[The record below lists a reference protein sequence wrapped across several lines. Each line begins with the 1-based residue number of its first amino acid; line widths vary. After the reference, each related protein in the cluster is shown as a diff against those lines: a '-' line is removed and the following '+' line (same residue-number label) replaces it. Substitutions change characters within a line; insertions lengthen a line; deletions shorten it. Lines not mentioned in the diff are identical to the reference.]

1 MFCLHY
7 IINRYTTCPLPT
19 CSNPKD
25 RLKHFRNIPTKLFEL
40 PVESKNSIITEF
52 QIAPDVNKCCSVC
65 LIKLRRK
72 INFFIHGVTL
82 SDDQIIQ
89 MKTFIKE
96 NGPKWTT
103 LSEILCKPPNAIKAF
118 FQNYKTSYGIDNAL
132 KEFYEKNPNE
142 SKHLESSDGE
152 ESDMSASSSDERDIN
167 SDTASAESPGNQN
180 NKENTSSISVKESL
194 KPDKDNRL
202 IPPLNQPP
210 KRQKTQEEYDSSAT
224 ETADEENESSPANRQ
239 SPKVMHY
246 PFSGLPNG
254 PRNDSNVRD
263 IIGNVIEKAIKEQS
277 MGLPPPTAKGIPFAP
292 ESKSEITFVKEYR
305 NDPPRRSQVKCDNLP
320 TISIV
325 NLPDKAAQ
333 VISHAQKN
341 NFIATTITPVN
352 QKGFLSNIKI
362 DAEPQ
367 TLDLSVKKAVREHFA
382 APGQM
387 NSQGTGITIYRNDSI
402 TPSGQIHGSQN
413 LSSQNQNYPPYLH
426 DMGRSS
432 KSPSGFQTVPVP
444 LSPTQQH
451 NLCSIKTVQQPLS
464 QTPPPGKNK
473 VSQKLSPKSSQ
484 SQQPLNIK
492 GSITHGT
499 PVSSSAVM
507 ISSVGSPS
515 SRYESIFRQTP
526 PGEKSGS
533 ITQGTPVHLGPSQF
547 PDKRIY
553 DYYKGNR
560 QSPAQN
566 ISSQAG
572 SPQSGNFS
580 NIFNRS
586 PAFIDHPQ
594 LSSKQIL
601 LNDYITS
608 QQMIGRGSRSEK
620 ETTRGCHNVST
631 SPAAMYY
638 SEKDRNRPEY
648 MNRTPPAD
656 RNRLVVAIAN

>member
-1 MFCLHY
+1 M
-7 IINRYTTCPLPT
+7 T
-19 CSNPKD
+19 
-25 RLKHFRNIPTKLFEL
+25 
-40 PVESKNSIITEF
+40 
-52 QIAPDVNKCCSVC
+52 
-65 LIKLRRK
+65 
-72 INFFIHGVTL
+72 
-82 SDDQIIQ
+82 DDQIIQ
-89 MKTFIKE
+89 MKSFIKE
-96 NGPKWTT
+96 NGPKWIQ
-103 LSEILCKPPNAIKAF
+103 LSELLCKPPNAIKSF

-132 KEFYEKNPNE
+132 KEYFEKHPNE
-142 SKHLESSDGE
+142 NKHLESSDGE
-152 ESDMSASSSDERDIN
+152 ESDMSASSSDEREMN

-180 NKENTSSISVKESL
+180 NKEISSSMSVKELL

-239 SPKVMHY
+239 SPKIIHY
-246 PFSGLPNG
+246 PFSGLSNG

-263 IIGNVIEKAIKEQS
+263 IIGNVIEKAIKDQS
-277 MGLPPPTAKGIPFAP
+277 IGLPPPAAKAIPFAS

-305 NDPPRRSQVKCDNLP
+305 NDPTRVRGQIKCDNLP
-320 TISIV
+320 RISIV
-325 NLPDKAAQ
+325 NLPEKAAQ
-333 VISHAQKN
+333 AQKN
-341 NFIATTITPVN
+341 NFISTTITPVS
-352 QKGFLSNIKI
+352 QKGFLSNTNMKI

-367 TLDLSVKKAVREHFA
+367 TLDLSVKKAVRDHFA
-382 APGQM
+382 SPGQM
-387 NSQGTGITIYRNDSI
+387 NSQGSGITIYRNDSVAS
-402 TPSGQIHGSQN
+402 SGQLHGSQA

-451 NLCSIKTVQQPLS
+451 NLCSMKTVPQPMS

-473 VSQKLSPKSSQ
+473 VVQKLSPKTSQ

-499 PVSSSAVM
+499 PVSSGAVM
-507 ISSVGSPS
+507 ISSVSSPS
-515 SRYESIFRQTP
+515 SRYDTIFRQTP

-547 PDKRIY
+547 PDKRMY
-553 DYYKGNR
+553 DYYKSNR

-566 ISSQAG
+566 ISSQSG
-572 SPQSGNFS
+572 SPQSGNF
-580 NIFNRS
+580 NNLYNRS
-586 PAFIDHPQ
+586 AAFIDHPQ

-620 ETTRGCHNVST
+620 ETPRGCHSVST
-631 SPAAMYY
+631 SPAAIFY

-648 MNRTPPAD
+648 MTRTPPAD
-656 RNRLVVAIAN
+656 RNRSVLVTESKNQNNYIY